1 MDKIIKR
8 YVFTMDTNEKIVVKK
23 SSLSK
28 AIRYLKN
35 IGEPLN
41 YIVECHSNN
50 KRVPLCYLSHV
61 INRIEHDKENKIC

>member
-1 MDKIIKR
+1 MDKVLKR

-23 SSLSK
+23 SSLPK
-28 AIRYLKN
+28 AIRHLKN

-50 KRVPLCYLSHV
+50 KRVPLCYLRHV
-61 INRIEHDKENKIC
+61 INRVEHGEKN